1 MEFTR
6 PGDTEKQ
13 PVSELYDYEQEILV
27 KTKQN
32 VFRKGIELLLTAV
45 FWLYTFIVTWFFL
58 SAVLNVNDRYIA
70 ILKTALNVT
79 NADIRELLFFGLV
92 SSFVAALL
100 LFIWRTYNKRKY
112 GPLNRRQMP
121 KDTTL
126 DDWLALDLMEPED
139 IHRLQSDKVIVF
151 EKNPVKELK

>member
-1 MEFTR
+1 MTFYGLDIA
-6 PGDTEKQ
+6 PW
-13 PVSELYDYEQEILV
+13 
-27 KTKQN
+27 
-32 VFRKGIELLLTAV
+32 IEPLAQFV
-45 FWLYTFIVTWFFL
+45 FWYPFFM
-58 SAVLNVNDRYIA
+58 
-70 ILKTALNVT
+70 ALFWISGALLFSLTREKEKNVT

-100 LFIWRTYNKRKY
+100 LFIWRTYKKRKY
-112 GPLNRRQMP
+112 GPLNQRQMP

-151 EKNPVKELK
+151 EKKPVKELK

>member
-1 MEFTR
+1 MTFYGLDIA
-6 PGDTEKQ
+6 PW
-13 PVSELYDYEQEILV
+13 
-27 KTKQN
+27 
-32 VFRKGIELLLTAV
+32 IEPLAQFV
-45 FWLYTFIVTWFFL
+45 FWYPFFM
-58 SAVLNVNDRYIA
+58 
-70 ILKTALNVT
+70 ALFWIPGALLFSLTREKEKNVT

>member
-1 MEFTR
+1 MTFYGLDIA
-6 PGDTEKQ
+6 PW
-13 PVSELYDYEQEILV
+13 
-27 KTKQN
+27 
-32 VFRKGIELLLTAV
+32 IEPLAQFV
-45 FWLYTFIVTWFFL
+45 FWYPFFM
-58 SAVLNVNDRYIA
+58 
-70 ILKTALNVT
+70 ALFWISGALLFSLTREKEKNVT

-151 EKNPVKELK
+151 EKKPVKELK